1 MILYLWTKSLHFCLF
16 KNSHC
21 LLNHIFYETL
31 IERKNLRWKSLL
43 IHIDSLLHHP
53 LLTRCTNMACHTR
66 LGMILSLNRKFED
79 EIVQFH
85 SWGMNFNLRQK
96 LRIKIGYFALIF
108 DRILFSKSRL
118 NSSVPNYN
126 KGSKQTFGI
135 HGAWYVQ

>member
-1 MILYLWTKSLHFCLF
+1 MNKRFTCFVYSNILIVCWT
-16 KNSHC
+16 
-21 LLNHIFYETL
+21 IFFTGHQMWGK
-31 IERKNLRWKSLL
+31 IRGKKRVFIS
-43 IHIDSLLHHP
+43 IDLLLHHP
-53 LLTRCTNMACHTR
+53 LLTRCTNMACHTS